1 MSEGT
6 GALPR
11 TLPAGT
17 EGRKR
22 RAKIAIIGGGSA
34 YCAGLMRAF
43 AHHAQ
48 AFQGCHITLMDIDRD
63 GLELIYTLGTKFL
76 RNAGADLALERTTER
91 RAALTDADFVL
102 TSFRTGGLQARRLDE
117 KIPLR
122 HGLIGQ
128 ETVGAGG
135 FFYAL
140 RTIPVVTEIAQEMEK
155 VAPNA
160 FLLNYTN
167 PSNIVTEAVTH
178 CSSTKI
184 IGMCDGP
191 VHEISRLA
199 RQAGIALTDEER
211 LSLRTV
217 GLNHGNWT
225 TAVWRA
231 GVNIL
236 PEIVSWCQN
245 YLATNPQLTPENYP
259 FVMIATLT
267 ARYGAIPSEY
277 MHYYYFPE
285 KVLEFLRQKPTSRAE
300 DILATL
306 PDILAHYREEAQKEV
321 PRLTKM
327 RGGDGGFGDFA
338 LDILR
343 SILNDTGE
351 EWVLNVPNRGTLN
364 FLADD
369 RVIEAPCRI
378 DARGA
383 MPFVQGDGG
392 IALDQRGLICLLSE
406 FEGAT
411 ARAALHGNRRDAI
424 KALAANPLVLS
435 YSKAEEVY
443 NDLAAAHAPYLP
455 ARLLKD

>member
-1 MSEGT
+1 MPETTHTQPASDPARESQ
-6 GALPR
+6 PR
-11 TLPAGT
+11 
-17 EGRKR
+17 R
-22 RAKIAIIGGGSA
+22 RAKISIIGGGSA

-43 AHHAQ
+43 AHHARQ
-48 AFQGCHITLMDIDRD
+48 FQGCHITLMDIDQA
-63 GLELIYTLGTKFL
+63 GLELIYTLGTKFF
-76 RNAGADLALERTTER
+76 RNAGADLTLEATTDR

-102 TSFRTGGLQARRLDE
+102 TSFRTGGLQARSLDE

-140 RTIPVVTEIAQEMEK
+140 RTVPVVAAIAREMEQ
-155 VAPNA
+155 VAPRA

-167 PSNIVTEAVTH
+167 PSNIVTEAVSH
-178 CSSTKI
+178 CSSIKI

-191 VHEISRLA
+191 VHEIPHFA
-199 RQAGIALTDEER
+199 RQAGIALPEDQR
-211 LSLRTV
+211 LYHRTV

-225 TAVWRA
+225 TAVWRE
-231 GVNIL
+231 GRDIL
-236 PEIVSWCQN
+236 PEIVSWCQD
-245 YLATNPQLTPENYP
+245 YLATNPQMTPDNYL

-285 KVLEFLRQKPTSRAE
+285 QVLEFYRQKPTSRAE
-300 DILATL
+300 DIMAML
-306 PDILAHYREEAQKEV
+306 PGILEHYREEAQKEV
-321 PRLTKM
+321 PQLQKM
-327 RGGDGGFGDFA
+327 RGGGGFGDFA
-338 LDILR
+338 LDIVR
-343 SILNDTGE
+343 SILNNTGE

-364 FLADD
+364 FLAND
-369 RVIEAPCRI
+369 RVVEAPCRV

-383 MPFVQGDGG
+383 TPFVQGDGG
-392 IALDQRGLICLLSE
+392 IALDQRGLISLLSE

-411 ARAALHGNRRDAI
+411 AQAALHGTRREAI

-435 YSKAEEVY
+435 YSKAEVVY
-443 NDLAAAHAPYLP
+443 NDLAAAHAQYLP
-455 ARLLKD
+455 ERLLKA

>member
-1 MSEGT
+1 MPEITS
-6 GALPR
+6 
-11 TLPAGT
+11 TLPTSNPSGAGQ
-17 EGRKR
+17 RSR

-48 AFQGCHITLMDIDRD
+48 SFQGCHITLMDIDQS
-63 GLELIYTLGTKFL
+63 GLELIYTLGTKFF
-76 RNAGADLALERTTER
+76 RNVGADLTLECTTDR

-140 RTIPVVTEIAQEMEK
+140 RTVPVVAEIAREMEQC
-155 VAPNA
+155 APKA

-167 PSNIVTEAVTH
+167 PSNIVAEAVAH
-178 CSSTKI
+178 CSSIKM

-191 VHEISRLA
+191 VHEIPHVAER
-199 RQAGIALTDEER
+199 AGITLPAGQR
-211 LSLRTV
+211 LYHRTV

-225 TAVWRA
+225 TAVWRE
-231 GVNIL
+231 GVDIL
-236 PEIVSWCQN
+236 PEIVSWCQQ
-245 YLATNPQLTPENYP
+245 YLATNPQMTPDNYP

-285 KVLEFLRQKPTSRAE
+285 HVLAFYEQKPTSRAE
-300 DILATL
+300 DIMAML
-306 PDILAHYREEAQKEV
+306 PGILEHYREEAQKDI
-321 PRLTKM
+321 PQLTKM
-327 RGGDGGFGDFA
+327 RGGSGFGDFA

-343 SILNDTGE
+343 GILNNTGE
-351 EWVLNVPNRGTLN
+351 EWVLNVPNHGTIN
-364 FLADD
+364 FLAED
-369 RVIEAPCRI
+369 RVIEAPCRV

-383 MPFVQGDGG
+383 TPFVQGDGG

-411 ARAALHGNRRDAI
+411 AQVALHGTRRDAI

-435 YSKAEEVY
+435 YSKAEAVY
-443 NDLAAAHAPYLP
+443 DELAAAHARYLP
-455 ARLLKD
+455 KRLLKD